1 MENRTSE
8 HPPIGRPGAARR
20 VPVSVTAEGLV
31 KASFLQ
37 PGRTL
42 PLVLE
47 PRDEKLDLVTWA
59 SGCRDYIETQ
69 LLKYGGVL
77 FRNFDVQSAERFE
90 AFARA
95 ISRELLEYRERS
107 SPRSRVSG
115 NVYTSTD
122 YPASQSIFLHNENS
136 YQQRFN
142 MKVFFYCAQPAQQGG
157 ATPVADC
164 RKVFARISPAV
175 RARFIEKRWMY
186 VRNYGEGFGLPWQTV
201 FQTTDKAVV
210 EDHCRRHD
218 IRFEWKDDN
227 RLRTR
232 AVLSAVSRHPKT
244 GEAVWFNHATF
255 FHVTSLEPWL
265 RDALLAEFGNADELP
280 TNTFYGDG
288 TPIEPEVL
296 DELRAAYR
304 HEKVSFPW
312 RQGDVLLL
320 DNMLAA
326 HGREPYAGERKILVG
341 LAEPFD
347 RKDLV

>member
-8 HPPIGRPGAARR
+8 YPPVRRPGAARR
-20 VPVSVTAEGLV
+20 VAISVTAEDLV
-31 KASFLQ
+31 KTSFLQ
-37 PGRTL
+37 PGHTL

-47 PRDEKLDLVTWA
+47 PRDEKLDIVTWA
-59 SGCRDYIETQ
+59 SSCRDYIETQ
-69 LLKYGGVL
+69 LLKYGGIL
-77 FRNFDVQSAERFE
+77 FRNFDISSADRFE
-90 AFARA
+90 EFAKA

-122 YPASQSIFLHNENS
+122 YPATQSIFLHNENS

-142 MKVFFYCAQPAQQGG
+142 MKVFFYCAQPSREGG
-157 ATPVADC
+157 ETPIADC
-164 RKVFARISPAV
+164 RKVYERISPAV
-175 RARFIEKRWMY
+175 RERFIDRQWMY

-201 FQTTDKAVV
+201 FQTTDRAAV
-210 EDHCRRHD
+210 EEHCRQHE
-218 IRFEWKDDN
+218 IQFEWKDDN

-244 GEAVWFNHATF
+244 GEATWFNHATF

-265 RDALLAEFGNADELP
+265 RDALLAEFERADELP

-288 TPIEPEVL
+288 SPIEPEVL
-296 DELRAAYR
+296 DELREAYLR
-304 HEKVSFPW
+304 EKICFPW
-312 RQGDVLLL
+312 QKGDVLLL

-341 LAEPFD
+341 LAEVFN
-347 RKDLV
+347 RKDLQ